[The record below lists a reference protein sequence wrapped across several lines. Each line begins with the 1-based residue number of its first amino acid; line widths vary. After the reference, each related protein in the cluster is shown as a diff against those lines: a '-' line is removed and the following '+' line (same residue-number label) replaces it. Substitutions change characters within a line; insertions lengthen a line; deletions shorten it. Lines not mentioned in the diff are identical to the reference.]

1 MNRLDKSPTPL
12 EPRPIF
18 EGSNQRRFRSNYSP
32 KEIYTLTKQGLRLAG
47 VWERQDEWWWDEFVE
62 GGGGVKHSPS
72 SLSVTAQS
80 RTVSAKTHRTSPY
93 RSSLA
98 VPHIHNNYFFNPR
111 YFFFWSFR
119 QEVVFRRGFG
129 RNTSVVKGEQRLVYC
144 QKRSPLFKRR

>member
-47 VWERQDEWWWDEFVE
+47 VWERQDEWWWDEFV
-62 GGGGVKHSPS
+62 GGGGGWNILRVPY
-72 SLSVTAQS
+72 LLPPRVVQS
-80 RTVSAKTHRTSPY
+80 QPKPTGPPLIDLPWLYLTFITTIFLIRV
-93 RSSLA
+93 
-98 VPHIHNNYFFNPR
+98 IFFR
-111 YFFFWSFR
+111 SFR

-129 RNTSVVKGEQRLVYC
+129 RNTSMVKGEQRLVCC